1 MPHSKCVRRYSLGMT
16 SELVKQEEVELARSI
31 DEQKM
36 LVWQQ
41 LELYGDRHRSTVQ
54 VFR

>member
-1 MPHSKCVRRYSLGMT
+1 L
-16 SELVKQEEVELARSI
+16 KQEEVELMKPI